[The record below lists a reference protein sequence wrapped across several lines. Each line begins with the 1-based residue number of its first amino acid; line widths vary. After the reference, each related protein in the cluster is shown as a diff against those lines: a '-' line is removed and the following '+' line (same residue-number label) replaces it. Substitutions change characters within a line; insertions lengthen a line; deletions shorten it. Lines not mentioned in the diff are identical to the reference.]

1 MIDFHTHIL
10 PNIDDGAKTVDDSLF
25 LLDTVSKLGMSQVV
39 LSPHYYP
46 SQERISEFV
55 SKRNES
61 CKALA
66 NAVKSAQESG
76 KKFPQLH
83 VAAEVYL
90 EPIIFNNDDLTPL
103 TLDSKGKF
111 MLTELLY
118 EDELTHSTESMV
130 RQLVYS
136 YNIVPILAHVDR
148 YPFLMKE
155 KNLLR
160 LLDMGC
166 VAQMNVSSLSGF
178 FQRKKLLK
186 YVEKGYIG
194 VIGTDIHNKTYIS
207 RIKEGFSYLREDDL
221 EYVTNVSR
229 GILKKSKKDSSNESR
244 DIVAD

>member
-10 PNIDDGAKTVDDSLF
+10 PSIDDGAKTVEDSLF
-25 LLDTVSKLGMSQVV
+25 LLDTVSKLGMSHVV

-46 SQERISEFV
+46 SQERISEFI
-55 SKRNES
+55 SRRNES
-61 CKALA
+61 CKTLAKALKA
-66 NAVKSAQESG
+66 NQENG
-76 KKFPQLH
+76 MKFPQLH
-83 VAAEVYL
+83 VASEVYL
-90 EPIIFNNDDLTPL
+90 EPIIFNNNDLTPL
-103 TLDSKGKF
+103 TLDSKGGF
-111 MLTELLY
+111 MLTELIY

-136 YNIVPILAHVDR
+136 YNIVPILAHIDR

-166 VAQMNVSSLSGF
+166 VAQMNVSSLLGF

-186 YVEKGYIG
+186 YIEKGYIG
-194 VIGTDIHNKTYIS
+194 VIGTDIHNKTYIQ
-207 RIKEGFSYLREDDL
+207 RIKEGLSYLREDDL

-229 GILKKSKKDSSNESR
+229 GILKKSKKDSSNESS

>member
-10 PNIDDGAKTVDDSLF
+10 PSIDDGAKTVENSLF
-25 LLDTVSKLGMSQVV
+25 LLDAVSKLGMSQVV

-55 SKRNES
+55 SRRNES
-61 CKALA
+61 CRALA
-66 NAVKSAQESG
+66 EAIKINRENG
-76 KKFPQLH
+76 IRFPQLH

-90 EPIIFNNDDLTPL
+90 EQIIFNNNDLTPL

-111 MLTELLY
+111 MLTELIY

-136 YNIVPILAHVDR
+136 YNIVPILAHIDR

-166 VAQMNVSSLSGF
+166 VAQMNVSSLLGF
-178 FQRKKLLK
+178 FKRKKMLK
-186 YVEKGYIG
+186 YIEKGYIG
-194 VIGTDIHNKTYIS
+194 VIGTDIHNKTYIP

-221 EYVTNVSR
+221 EYITNISR
-229 GILKKSKKDSSNESR
+229 GILKKSKKDSSNESS

>member
-10 PNIDDGAKTVDDSLF
+10 PNIDDGAKTVEDSLF
-25 LLDTVSKLGMSQVV
+25 LLDTVSKLSMSQVV

-61 CKALA
+61 CKTLA
-66 NAVKSAQESG
+66 KAIKTNQESG

-90 EPIIFNNDDLTPL
+90 EPIIFNNNDLTPL

-111 MLTELLY
+111 MLTELIY

-136 YNIVPILAHVDR
+136 YNIVPILAHIDR

-155 KNLLR
+155 KNLLH

-166 VAQMNVSSLSGF
+166 VAQINVSSLSGF
-178 FQRKKLLK
+178 LQRKKLLK
-186 YVEKGYIG
+186 YMEKGYIG
-194 VIGTDIHNKTYIS
+194 VIGTDIHNKTYIP
-207 RIKEGFSYLREDDL
+207 RIKEGFSHLREDDL